1 MAEKVAKSA
10 KKFFIFL
17 LFNYGIISYTEVVI
31 VKKDTKFDNER
42 QLLLLKK
49 YYQVDEENKIITIN
63 VHYDKASDFLNTSIG
78 NNNNPIIRDEALEN
92 VNSIIQSI
100 PVVYKVRINFDIKDY
115 ENYNP
120 KNIIQSFNDTLE
132 LNQYTSRR
140 LRQRKNLI
148 AATLILVGVILLC
161 FMVIGKNKIWFG
173 EGIKAE
179 VIAET
184 INIAAWVFVWE
195 AVSML
200 FLEKSE
206 QKIFALRIRTRV
218 SEISMLE
225 TDRNNI
231 LACETAEAIFGKW
244 DNESKLKRYSKMATL
259 ISSMILIF
267 TSFYTLYSLITGII
281 TNTFSGFFLIV
292 VIVVS
297 IISILAYF
305 FAGIAGLRNYIGKIN
320 GISKFMGIYVAI
332 LILNYVITI
341 IGQITNSNL
350 SIIFSTIGSVVINFL
365 YISGYIIDK
374 YYKR

>member
-1 MAEKVAKSA
+1 
-10 KKFFIFL
+10 
-17 LFNYGIISYTEVVI
+17 
-31 VKKDTKFDNER
+31 
-42 QLLLLKK
+42 
-49 YYQVDEENKIITIN
+49 
-63 VHYDKASDFLNTSIG
+63 
-78 NNNNPIIRDEALEN
+78 
-92 VNSIIQSI
+92 
-100 PVVYKVRINFDIKDY
+100 
-115 ENYNP
+115 
-120 KNIIQSFNDTLE
+120 
-132 LNQYTSRR
+132 
-140 LRQRKNLI
+140 
-148 AATLILVGVILLC
+148 
-161 FMVIGKNKIWFG
+161 MVIGKNKLWFG

-218 SEISMLE
+218 SEIAMLE
-225 TDRNNI
+225 TDRSNI
-231 LACETAEAIFGKW
+231 LTCETAEAIFGKW

-281 TNTFSGFFLIV
+281 TNNFSGFFLVV

-297 IISILAYF
+297 IISILTYF

-332 LILNYVITI
+332 LIVNYVITI

>member
-1 MAEKVAKSA
+1 M
-10 KKFFIFL
+10 KKEI
-17 LFNYGIISYTEVVI
+17 
-31 VKKDTKFDNER
+31 KFDNER
-42 QLLLLKK
+42 QLILLKK
-49 YYQVDEENKIITIN
+49 YYQVDEENKIVTIN
-63 VHYDKASDFLNTSIG
+63 VHYDKASDFLNTNIG
-78 NNNNPIIRDEALEN
+78 NNDNPIIRDDALEN
-92 VNSIIQSI
+92 VNNIIQSI
-100 PVVYKVRINFDIKDY
+100 PVIYKVKINFDIKDY
-115 ENYNP
+115 ENYDP

-140 LRQRKNLI
+140 FRQRKNLI

-161 FMVIGKNKIWFG
+161 FMVIGKNKTWFG

-218 SEISMLE
+218 SEIVMLE
-225 TDRNNI
+225 NSTNNI
-231 LACETAEAIFGKW
+231 LACETSESIFGKW

-267 TSFYTLYSLITGII
+267 SSIFTVYDLTSFIFSGTSFNLYSW
-281 TNTFSGFFLIV
+281 IV
-292 VIVVS
+292 VIVYFVS
-297 IISILAYF
+297 LIAYL
-305 FAGIAGLRNYIGKIN
+305 FAGIAGIRRYVGKTG
-320 GISKFMGIYVAI
+320 GISKMMGVYVAI
-332 LILNYVITI
+332 LLFNYVIMI
-341 IGQITNSNL
+341 IDFISNPSF
-350 SIIFSTIGSVVINFL
+350 SIILSSIGSLIINFL
-365 YISGYIIDK
+365 YISGYFIDK

>member
-1 MAEKVAKSA
+1 M
-10 KKFFIFL
+10 
-17 LFNYGIISYTEVVI
+17 
-31 VKKDTKFDNER
+31 KKDIKFDNER
-42 QLLLLKK
+42 QFLLLKK
-49 YYQVDEENKIITIN
+49 YYQVDEENKIVTIN

-78 NNNNPIIRDEALEN
+78 NIENPIIRDDALEN
-92 VNSIIQSI
+92 VNNIIQSI
-100 PVVYKVRINFDIKDY
+100 PVVYKVKINFDIKDY
-115 ENYNP
+115 ENYDP

-148 AATLILVGVILLC
+148 AATLILIGVILLC

-218 SEISMLE
+218 SEIIMLE
-225 TDRNNI
+225 NSSNKI
-231 LACETAEAIFGKW
+231 LACESSESIFGKW

-259 ISSMILIF
+259 VSSMVLIF
-267 TSFYTLYSLITGII
+267 TSFYTTYDLISGLTLDLISNFLSWIAVII
-281 TNTFSGFFLIV
+281 Y
-292 VIVVS
+292 
-297 IISILAYF
+297 IISIIAYLL
-305 FAGIAGLRNYIGKIN
+305 AGIAGIRRYVGKTG
-320 GISKFMGIYVAI
+320 GISKMMGVYVVI
-332 LILNYVITI
+332 LLFNYVIMI
-341 IGQITNSNL
+341 INFISAPSF
-350 SIIFSTIGSVVINFL
+350 SIILSSIGSLIINFL
-365 YISGYIIDK
+365 YISGYFIDK

>member
-1 MAEKVAKSA
+1 M
-10 KKFFIFL
+10 
-17 LFNYGIISYTEVVI
+17 
-31 VKKDTKFDNER
+31 KKDTKFDNER

-100 PVVYKVRINFDIKDY
+100 PVIYKVKINFDIKDY
-115 ENYNP
+115 ENYDP

-161 FMVIGKNKIWFG
+161 FMVIGKNKTWFG

-218 SEISMLE
+218 SEIAMLE

-231 LACETAEAIFGKW
+231 LTCETAEAIFGKW

-332 LILNYVITI
+332 LIVNYVITI

>member
-1 MAEKVAKSA
+1 M
-10 KKFFIFL
+10 KK
-17 LFNYGIISYTEVVI
+17 N
-31 VKKDTKFDNER
+31 TKFDNER

-92 VNSIIQSI
+92 VNNIIQSI

-218 SEISMLE
+218 SEIAMLE
-225 TDRNNI
+225 TDRNN
-231 LACETAEAIFGKW
+231 
-244 DNESKLKRYSKMATL
+244 KMATL

-267 TSFYTLYSLITGII
+267 ISFYTLYSLITGII

-332 LILNYVITI
+332 LIVNYVITI

>member
-1 MAEKVAKSA
+1 M
-10 KKFFIFL
+10 
-17 LFNYGIISYTEVVI
+17 
-31 VKKDTKFDNER
+31 KKDIKFDNER
-42 QLLLLKK
+42 QLILLKK
-49 YYQVDEENKIITIN
+49 YYQVDEENKIVTIN
-63 VHYDKASDFLNTSIG
+63 VYYDKASDFLNTSIG
-78 NNNNPIIRDEALEN
+78 NVDNPIIRDDALEN

-100 PVVYKVRINFDIKDY
+100 PVVYKVKINFDIKDY
-115 ENYNP
+115 ENYDP

-161 FMVIGKNKIWFG
+161 FMVIGKNKTWFG

-179 VIAET
+179 VISET

-218 SEISMLE
+218 SEIIMLE
-225 TDRNNI
+225 NSSNKI
-231 LACETAEAIFGKW
+231 LACESSESIFGKW

-259 ISSMILIF
+259 VSSMVLIF
-267 TSFYTLYSLITGII
+267 TAFYTTYDLISGLTLDLISNFLSWIAVII
-281 TNTFSGFFLIV
+281 Y
-292 VIVVS
+292 
-297 IISILAYF
+297 IISIIAYLL
-305 FAGIAGLRNYIGKIN
+305 AGIAGIRRYVGKTG
-320 GISKFMGIYVAI
+320 GISKMMGVYVVI
-332 LILNYVITI
+332 LLFNYVIMI
-341 IGQITNSNL
+341 INFISAPSF
-350 SIIFSTIGSVVINFL
+350 SIILSSIGSLIINFL
-365 YISGYIIDK
+365 YISGYFIDK

>member
-1 MAEKVAKSA
+1 M
-10 KKFFIFL
+10 
-17 LFNYGIISYTEVVI
+17 
-31 VKKDTKFDNER
+31 KKDTKFDNER

-92 VNSIIQSI
+92 VNNIIQSI

-281 TNTFSGFFLIV
+281 INTFSGFFLIV

>member
-1 MAEKVAKSA
+1 
-10 KKFFIFL
+10 
-17 LFNYGIISYTEVVI
+17 
-31 VKKDTKFDNER
+31 
-42 QLLLLKK
+42 
-49 YYQVDEENKIITIN
+49 
-63 VHYDKASDFLNTSIG
+63 
-78 NNNNPIIRDEALEN
+78 
-92 VNSIIQSI
+92 
-100 PVVYKVRINFDIKDY
+100 
-115 ENYNP
+115 
-120 KNIIQSFNDTLE
+120 
-132 LNQYTSRR
+132 
-140 LRQRKNLI
+140 
-148 AATLILVGVILLC
+148 
-161 FMVIGKNKIWFG
+161 MVIGKNKIWFG

-332 LILNYVITI
+332 LIVNYVITI